1 MMWKKYKQ
9 KLTWRKN
16 IYLCAVTKVANELSS
31 WSLSCVNMK
40 QVIALIEQQIRVT
53 NLQANVLQLEGRI
66 NSQILGVKR

>member
-9 KLTWRKN
+9 KLTLRKN
-16 IYLCAVTKVANELSS
+16 IYSCAVTKVANELSS

>member
-16 IYLCAVTKVANELSS
+16 IYSCEVTKVANELSS

>member
-16 IYLCAVTKVANELSS
+16 IYSCAVTKVANELSI
-31 WSLSCVNMK
+31 WSLSCANMK

>member
-1 MMWKKYKQ
+1 
-9 KLTWRKN
+9 
-16 IYLCAVTKVANELSS
+16 
-31 WSLSCVNMK
+31 MK